1 LDVKQLMRHC
11 KLRDVAYVKAEV
23 ANFGEKA
30 VLEAEE
36 KDSHCLMAAIFFGKQ
51 DCGISPF
58 SSSQTKKKK
67 EEKCAQEIAVLVEYL
82 LTIGADV
89 NEKFVDGA
97 SAISV
102 ATKNRNI
109 PVMKVLLNYKADLE
123 IEDFRGQTTIFH
135 AARFYKSSTD
145 GIADTDG
152 SSALSLLIK
161 KGANMDA
168 KDKKG
173 KTALHVAAEKGDI
186 PVMKLLLDSSL
197 PIKKGANINAKDNE
211 GETALCVAAEKGD
224 IPVMELLM
232 DSGAD
237 IEIGD
242 NLGETPIFH
251 VKKQSGAL
259 SLLIKNGAKINAK
272 NKNGQTALRVA
283 QCKKEFEWGFD
294 LLENGAE
301 FKIAKDA
308 NC

>member
-1 LDVKQLMRHC
+1 M
-11 KLRDVAYVKAEV
+11 
-23 ANFGEKA
+23 G
-30 VLEAEE
+30 
-36 KDSHCLMAAIFFGKQ
+36 
-51 DCGISPF
+51 
-58 SSSQTKKKK
+58 
-67 EEKCAQEIAVLVEYL
+67 
-82 LTIGADV
+82 
-89 NEKFVDGA
+89 
-97 SAISV
+97 
-102 ATKNRNI
+102 
-109 PVMKVLLNYKADLE
+109 
-123 IEDFRGQTTIFH
+123 
-135 AARFYKSSTD
+135 
-145 GIADTDG
+145 
-152 SSALSLLIK
+152 
-161 KGANMDA
+161 
-168 KDKKG
+168 KG

-197 PIKKGANINAKDNE
+197 PNMDAKDKKGK
-211 GETALCVAAEKGD
+211 TALHVAAEKGD

-259 SLLIKNGAKINAK
+259 RLLIKNGAKINAK

>member
-36 KDSHCLMAAIFFGKQ
+36 KDSHCLMAAIFFGTQ
-51 DCGISPF
+51 DCGIPLF
-58 SSSQTKKKK
+58 SSSLVKLQLKK
-67 EEKCAQEIAVLVEYL
+67 KCAQEIAPLVEYL

-102 ATKNRNI
+102 ATQNRNI

-135 AARFYKSSTD
+135 AARFPKSD
-145 GIADTDG
+145 GSDGSDG

-259 SLLIKNGAKINAK
+259 RLLIKKGAKINAK

-308 NC
+308 KC